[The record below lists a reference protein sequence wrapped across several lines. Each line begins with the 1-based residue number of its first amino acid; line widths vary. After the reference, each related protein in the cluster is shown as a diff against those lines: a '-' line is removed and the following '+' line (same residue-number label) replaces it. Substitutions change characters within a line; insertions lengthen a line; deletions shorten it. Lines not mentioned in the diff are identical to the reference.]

1 MILGIFGMFFDMVWL
16 LDLYF
21 MDLFFKFKGFGLKFF
36 NFMFVIVSMDIC
48 LSKIVFFFINRLLKK
63 KIELIVYVVV

>member
-1 MILGIFGMFFDMVWL
+1 MILGIFGIFFDMVWL

-21 MDLFFKFKGFGLKFF
+21 MDLFFKFQGFGLKFF

-63 KIELIVYVVV
+63 NELIVYVVV